1 MKTFR
6 SLTFAVLC
14 CLLTTAAW
22 AEVEA
27 DKTVLEGRALAEE
40 LCSMAPLKDSSM
52 TGTLYIRQ
60 DRKTEVSVPIEMKLI
75 KGEHGW
81 KSIYQTRNT
90 NAAQMISLT
99 IIQSPGSL
107 NSYELLSGTNEK
119 PQEIAHNTTGV
130 PFAGSDFWISDLGL
144 EFFRWKDQRVT
155 KHELRRGQACLVL
168 ESKNTV
174 PQPGTYAKVISW
186 IDKDTLGIVRAEAYD
201 QQGKLMKLF
210 LPTKVK
216 KVDGRYQIKEVEM
229 RNEQTGLKSRL
240 EFDLETE

>member
-1 MKTFR
+1 MKIFR
-6 SLTFAVLC
+6 SYIFALLC
-14 CLLTTAAW
+14 CLVVITAQ
-22 AEVEA
+22 AEP
-27 DKTVLEGRALAEE
+27 DKTVLEGCALAEE
-40 LCSMAPLKDSSM
+40 LCALAPIRDSSM
-52 TGTLYIRQ
+52 TATLYIRR
-60 DRKTEVSVPIEMKLI
+60 DRKTEVSVPIAMKLI

-81 KSIYQTRNT
+81 KSIYQTRST
-90 NAAQMISLT
+90 NSAEMVALT
-99 IIQSPGSL
+99 INQSPGSM

-119 PQEIAHNTTGV
+119 PREITHNTTGI

-155 KHELRRGQACLVL
+155 KHELRRSQACFVL
-168 ESKNTV
+168 ESKNTN

-201 QQGKLMKLF
+201 QQGKLMKIF

-216 KVDGRYQIKEVEM
+216 KVDGHYQIKEVEM